1 MILKRRNIVLTGGT
15 SGIGRDLV
23 RLLHADN
30 QLLVVARNQ
39 TRLDELSAAFPGIAT
54 FRADLAKPADVEA
67 AAAAAHN
74 CFDSLDLVINNAA
87 LQFTP
92 TFVDPDFS
100 YASIQQEI
108 AVNFTA
114 VCGLTALLLPALTHG
129 REAAILNVNSG
140 LALVPKTQSA
150 VYCATKAAVDNFS
163 RALRNQLEDTQVK
176 VFQAFMPLVDTP
188 MTEGRGDGKLS
199 AEEAATAILRGVER
213 GIEDHDIGKVRVLRL
228 LSRLAPGI
236 ARKIMKRA

>member
-1 MILKRRNIVLTGGT
+1 MILKRRNIMLTGGT
-15 SGIGRDLV
+15 SGIGRELV
-23 RLLHADN
+23 RLLHTDN
-30 QLLVVARNQ
+30 QLLVVARSE
-39 TRLDELSAAFPGIAT
+39 TRLDELADAFPGIST
-54 FRADLAKPADVEA
+54 FRADLAQPADVEA
-67 AAAAAHN
+67 AAATARSH
-74 CFDSLDLVINNAA
+74 FDSLDLIINNAA
-87 LQFTP
+87 VQFTP
-92 TFVDPDFS
+92 TFVEPDFS

-114 VCGLTALLLPALTHG
+114 VCGLTALLLPELDSG

-150 VYCATKAAVDNFS
+150 VYCATKAAVNSFS
-163 RALRNQLEDTQVK
+163 QALRNQLEDTQIR

-188 MTEGRGDGKLS
+188 MTEGRGTGKLS
-199 AEEAATAILRGVER
+199 AAEAATAMLRGLER

-228 LSRLAPGI
+228 LSRFAPGL